1 MKAAKRK
8 RLLKNKFYRAYR
20 RLRFLH
26 FRKKLLKQAKML
38 KKAEPKPE
46 IIKPKTY
53 RKRSGI
59 SFWQWI
65 YRVYRIIRFLNHKR
79 VTHRRLRRLKARA
92 IRQEARE
99 HRIGMRRQML
109 ITRQQERHKP
119 VSEPNRHNRNK
130 TNRISIRRRIYR
142 MYRILRFLRKR
153 RKARSLEKQT
163 KLKRE
168 RIAATM
174 ERQEIRARLNEK
186 RLIDLNLE
194 RRKLHSERLERKEL
208 RRNRK
213 RLIRQ
218 LLKSRL
224 KSVFFELKTFNLYTL
239 KRWTSGVM
247 TFAENKDKRNN
258 FFIITANS
266 VVMYILSYMVVYI
279 IGQTL
284 TIISAVSFDYKTIL
298 FYYKIYFNIDSYQ
311 WTADSVK
318 IIYSMK
324 PGAGLVLGIIFIIL
338 YSIRRDTIGNLKL
351 FYLWGFVHGMIM
363 FFGSLLMG
371 TMLNKDFGWVV
382 AYMYYRDTGK
392 MIFAIVAIFSLVIIG
407 GFVAKSFL
415 FSGNTYFNFINRQ
428 ENKFLLA
435 SQVLW
440 PSVIGTVLLI
450 AFSTPNKSYFMPDD
464 EFIYKVLRLLTLFIM
479 LIPLIISFRT
489 FNEIYFDEAPRKIR
503 LEWKFLLVTL
513 IIVVTYRLGLTTGIH
528 IG

>member
-1 MKAAKRK
+1 
-8 RLLKNKFYRAYR
+8 
-20 RLRFLH
+20 
-26 FRKKLLKQAKML
+26 
-38 KKAEPKPE
+38 
-46 IIKPKTY
+46 
-53 RKRSGI
+53 
-59 SFWQWI
+59 
-65 YRVYRIIRFLNHKR
+65 
-79 VTHRRLRRLKARA
+79 
-92 IRQEARE
+92 
-99 HRIGMRRQML
+99 
-109 ITRQQERHKP
+109 
-119 VSEPNRHNRNK
+119 
-130 TNRISIRRRIYR
+130 
-142 MYRILRFLRKR
+142 
-153 RKARSLEKQT
+153 
-163 KLKRE
+163 
-168 RIAATM
+168 
-174 ERQEIRARLNEK
+174 LNEK